1 MTNKVDYYK
10 LMNDLFEAMQASHR
24 GREKELELMLIN
36 APNESLIELAK
47 QYL

>member
-10 LMNDLFEAMQASHR
+10 LMNDLYEAMQATHR
-24 GREKELELMLIN
+24 GHEKELELMLIN